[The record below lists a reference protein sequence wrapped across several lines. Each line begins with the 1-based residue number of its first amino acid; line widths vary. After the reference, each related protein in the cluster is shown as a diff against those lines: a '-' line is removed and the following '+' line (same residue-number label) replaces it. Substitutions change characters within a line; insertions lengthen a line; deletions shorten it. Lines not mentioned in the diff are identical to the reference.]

1 MRKRKTA
8 KKLKFDIDLERLK
21 GNGFVSELVKLYDK
35 RDNSKDRI
43 ERNKLLVKI
52 QAKQKALKGSRY
64 KRNNLIKLLKQ
75 REKE

>member
-1 MRKRKTA
+1 M
-8 KKLKFDIDLERLK
+8 K
-21 GNGFVSELVKLYDK
+21 GNGFVTELIKLYDK

-52 QAKQKALKGSRY
+52 QAKQKALKGSRH